1 VQFLYPIGLLAL
13 AGLIIPLIIHLWNV
27 KQGKTL
33 KIGSIALLGES
44 SRASSKS
51 FKINDW
57 LLLVLRCLLLVLL
70 AFLLAQPYLKKI
82 ISGKNKTGWI
92 LVDKAIFPLVFKT
105 QNKTIDSLIKQ
116 GYEIHDFNVGFAQL
130 TAKDT
135 AANNTKLAN
144 TLSYTSL
151 LSESSHLIP
160 AGATVYLFVDHR
172 LNRFGNELPTL
183 NYKLNWIPL
192 NQTDTLSSWIAGYA
206 GKKYEAKSNPSST
219 TYQALNSADE
229 SPINIAIHEVSGI
242 ADGKYL
248 IAALKAIGSFTNR
261 KIIINPPARK
271 ADIGFWI
278 SDDAVAANFKSSIV
292 PNGAL
297 FQYEKGKVIAVPS
310 FINLDGSHIKLSKRI
325 ASTNQAEKIWTDG
338 FGNAILTNEK
348 ADALHIY
355 HFYSRFNP
363 QWNELVWDGL
373 FVKALMPIVIREKNS
388 TDFGFE
394 DNPADRR
401 SLSAQQK
408 EVTEITK
415 TETST
420 KTTHNE
426 ALGIIFWIAALL
438 IFTTER
444 ILSFRKKPNYVKS

>member
-1 VQFLYPIGLLAL
+1 MQFLYPIGLLAL

-27 KQGKTL
+27 KQGKTV

-82 ISGKNKTGWI
+82 ISGKNKIGWI
-92 LVDKAIFPLVFKT
+92 LVDKAMLLQVFKT
-105 QNKTIDSLIKQ
+105 HNKTIDSLIKQ
-116 GYEIHDFNVGFAQL
+116 GYEIHDFNIGFAKL
-130 TAKDT
+130 TVKDT
-135 AANNTKLAN
+135 AANKIKPAN

-151 LSESSHLIP
+151 LSESSHRIP
-160 AGATVYLFVDHR
+160 AGATVYLFADHR

-206 GKKYEAKSNPSST
+206 GKKYEAKSTPSNT

-229 SPINIAIHEVSGI
+229 SPINITIHEASGI

-261 KIIINPPARK
+261 KIIINPPTGK
-271 ADIGFWI
+271 ADIGFWL
-278 SDDAVAANFKSSIV
+278 SDDAVATSFKSSIA

-297 FQYEKGKVIAVPS
+297 FQYEKGKVITAPS
-310 FINLDGSHIKLSKRI
+310 FINLEGRHIKLSKRI
-325 ASTNQAEKIWTDG
+325 ASTSQAEKIWTDG
-338 FGNAILTNEK
+338 FGNAILTNDK
-348 ADALHIY
+348 ANALHIF

-373 FVKALMPIVIREKNS
+373 FVKALMPIVIRAENS

-394 DNPADRR
+394 DNPADQRR
-401 SLSAQQK
+401 LSVQQK

-415 TETST
+415 TEAAN
-420 KTTHNE
+420 TTQNQS
-426 ALGIIFWIAALL
+426 LGITFWIAALL

>member
-1 VQFLYPIGLLAL
+1 MHFLYPIGLLAL

-27 KQGKTL
+27 KQGKTV

-92 LVDKAIFPLVFKT
+92 LVDKAMLLQVFKT
-105 QNKTIDSLIKQ
+105 HNKTIDSLIKQ
-116 GYEIHDFNVGFAQL
+116 GYEIHDFNIGFAKL
-130 TAKDT
+130 TVKDT
-135 AANNTKLAN
+135 AANKIKPAN
-144 TLSYTSL
+144 TVSYTSL
-151 LSESSHLIP
+151 LSESSHHIP
-160 AGATVYLFVDHR
+160 AGATVYLFADHR

-206 GKKYEAKSNPSST
+206 GKKYEAKSNPSNT

-229 SPINIAIHEVSGI
+229 SPIDITIHEASGI
-242 ADGKYL
+242 TDGKYL

-261 KIIINPPARK
+261 KIIINPPTGK
-271 ADIGFWI
+271 ADIGFWL
-278 SDDAVAANFKSSIV
+278 SDDAVTASFKSSIA

-297 FQYEKGKVIAVPS
+297 FQYEKGKVITVPS
-310 FINLDGSHIKLSKRI
+310 FINLDGRHIKLSKRI
-325 ASTNQAEKIWTDG
+325 ASTSQAEKIWTDG
-338 FGNAILTNEK
+338 FGNAILTNDK
-348 ADALHIY
+348 ANALHIF

-373 FVKALMPIVIREKNS
+373 FVKALMPIVIRAEES
-388 TDFGFE
+388 TEFGFE
-394 DNPADRR
+394 DNPADQRR
-401 SLSAQQK
+401 LSVQQK

-415 TETST
+415 TEATN
-420 KTTHNE
+420 TTQNE
-426 ALGIIFWIAALL
+426 SLGITFWIAALL

>member
-27 KQGKTL
+27 KQGKTI

-57 LLLVLRCLLLVLL
+57 LLLVLRCLLLILL
-70 AFLLAQPYLKKI
+70 AFLLAQPYLKKT
-82 ISGKNKTGWI
+82 ISGKNKAGWI
-92 LVDKAIFPLVFKT
+92 LIDKAMLPQVFKT
-105 QNKTIDSLIKQ
+105 HSKTIDSLIKQ
-116 GYEIHDFNVGFAQL
+116 GYEIHDFNIGFAQL

-135 AANNTKLAN
+135 AANKTKLAN
-144 TLSYTSL
+144 TLNYTSL

-160 AGATVYLFVDHR
+160 AGATIYLFADHR

-192 NQTDTLSSWIAGYA
+192 NRTDTLSSWITGYA

-229 SPINIAIHEVSGI
+229 SPINIAIHETSGI
-242 ADGKYL
+242 TDSKYL
-248 IAALKAIGSFTNR
+248 IAAIKAIESFTKR
-261 KIIINPPARK
+261 KIIINAAAEK
-271 ADIGFWI
+271 ATIGFWL
-278 SDDAVAANFKSSIV
+278 SDNPVSSDFKSSITSD
-292 PNGAL
+292 GAL
-297 FQYEKGKVIAVPS
+297 FQYEKGKVVATPS
-310 FINLDGSHIKLSKRI
+310 TINIYGRHIKLSKRI

-348 ADALHIY
+348 ADALHIF

-373 FVKALMPIVIREKNS
+373 FVKALMPVVIRAENS

-394 DNPADRR
+394 DNPADQRK
-401 SLSAQQK
+401 LSVQQK

-415 TETST
+415 TEAT
-420 KTTHNE
+420 KTTQNE
-426 ALGIIFWIAALL
+426 SIGITFWIATLL
-438 IFTTER
+438 ILVTER